1 MQSIIVK
8 WVTNVNIE
16 EQIYT
21 QVDGPLKYFIHQK
34 RAKCIEHRSFFLKQ
48 SFDIFFLTNTCQDRT
63 AFIPLKL

>member
-1 MQSIIVK
+1 MFDELPNVCSL

-34 RAKCIEHRSFFLKQ
+34 RAKCIEHRSLF
-48 SFDIFFLTNTCQDRT
+48 
-63 AFIPLKL
+63 